1 MPTRAA
7 KTMPDGGGRR
17 YPRMARVN
25 ELVREVVAEELERL
39 SDGDDRL
46 GLLTVTG
53 VSVDRDLRRAKVLLS
68 SLPPDT
74 EEALEEHRVRIQSAI
89 NRQARL
95 KRTPQLSF
103 STDPAVESGKRVED
117 ILRDL
122 RQAEA
127 DDAGI

>member
-1 MPTRAA
+1 
-7 KTMPDGGGRR
+7 MPDGAGSRR

-25 ELVREVVAEELERL
+25 RLVREVVAEEIERL
-39 SDGDDRL
+39 ADGDDRL
-46 GLLTVTG
+46 TLVTVTG
-53 VSVDRDLRRAKVLLS
+53 VYVDADLRRGKVLLS
-68 SLPPDT
+68 SMPAGA
-74 EEALEEHRVRIQSAI
+74 EEALEEHRVRLQAAI

-127 DDAGI
+127 DDAGR

>member
-1 MPTRAA
+1 
-7 KTMPDGGGRR
+7 MPDGGGRR

-25 ELVREVVAEELERL
+25 ELVREVVAEELERV

-46 GLLTVTG
+46 GLITVTG
-53 VSVDRDLRRAKVLLS
+53 VSVDPDLRRAKVLLS
-68 SLPPDT
+68 SLPPAA

-103 STDPAVESGKRVED
+103 ATDPAVESGKRVED

>member
-1 MPTRAA
+1 
-7 KTMPDGGGRR
+7 MPDGAGSRR

-25 ELVREVVAEELERL
+25 RLVREVVAEELERL
-39 SDGDDRL
+39 ADNDDRL
-46 GLLTVTG
+46 TMVTVTG
-53 VSVDRDLRRAKVLLS
+53 VSVDPDLRRGKVLLS
-68 SLPPDT
+68 SMPAGA
-74 EEALEEHRVRIQSAI
+74 EEALEEHRVRLQAAI

-127 DDAGI
+127 DDAGR

>member
-1 MPTRAA
+1 
-7 KTMPDGGGRR
+7 MPDGAGSRR
-17 YPRMARVN
+17 YPRVARVN
-25 ELVREVVAEELERL
+25 RLVREVVAEELERL
-39 SDGDDRL
+39 ADSDERL
-46 GLLTVTG
+46 TLVTVTG
-53 VSVDRDLRRAKVLLS
+53 VYVDPDLRRGKVLLS
-68 SLPPDT
+68 SMPAGA
-74 EEALEEHRVRIQSAI
+74 EEALEEHRARLQAAI

-127 DDAGI
+127 DDAGR